1 MIPILPPTC
10 ILHSPALTL
19 RNHRLLVGSWFLV
32 IYEFN
37 GLLKIHD
44 LQPGRCFMK
53 EIDSIPWSVLIG
65 GFRTQLHGFT
75 GSMEFSW
82 QAMLGDGIGPC
93 APERC
98 ILDWMW
104 RHDHHVENLYIIYIY
119 ICIKTY
125 QDNDKENRD
134 VGMHYLMI
142 RRWSW
147 QWLMMMLLMMI
158 SMIKLRC
165 TYSPL
170 KRRRAPVL
178 LPGPF
183 RNSKTQRVHYGKW

>member
-1 MIPILPPTC
+1 MYQSISPYLEYTWRLNNNMNIVFLYIDIDIYIYNIVYRSVIPILPPTC

-19 RNHRLLVGSWFLV
+19 RSHRLLVGSWFLV
-32 IYEFN
+32 IFEFN

-53 EIDSIPWSVLIG
+53 EIDSIPWSVLIS

-104 RHDHHVENLYIIYIY
+104 RHDHHVEDIYNIY

-125 QDNDKENRD
+125 QDNDEDNRD
-134 VGMHYLMI
+134 VGIYYLTI
-142 RRWSW
+142 RRWS
-147 QWLMMMLLMMI
+147 
-158 SMIKLRC
+158 
-165 TYSPL
+165 
-170 KRRRAPVL
+170 
-178 LPGPF
+178 
-183 RNSKTQRVHYGKW
+183 